1 MIPVFLDKKIG
12 YRSIQT
18 LHKPPCTGNKIKDNG
33 VDKVNGGIVVYKRYM
48 RFPHLATKKN

>member
-33 VDKVNGGIVVYKRYM
+33 VDMDSAVLVVYKRYM
-48 RFPHLATKKN
+48 RGRHRS

>member
-18 LHKPPCTGNKIKDNG
+18 LHESPCTGNKIKDNG

-48 RFPHLATKKN
+48 SPLALETK